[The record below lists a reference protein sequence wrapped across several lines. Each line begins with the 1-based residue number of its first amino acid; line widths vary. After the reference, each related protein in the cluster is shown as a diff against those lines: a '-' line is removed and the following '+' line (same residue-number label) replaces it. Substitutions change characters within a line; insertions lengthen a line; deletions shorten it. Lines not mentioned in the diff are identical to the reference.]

1 MRDSRLGRA
10 SPSDRAR
17 RRDQRGSAAVELTL
31 AVPALMIILVLL
43 VAGGRLWFART
54 SVSDAA
60 YSAART
66 GSLARTAGG
75 ARSDA
80 HAAADRSLAT
90 AGLRCASRSVGVD
103 TGGFGVPVG
112 TPATVDVAVT
122 CVVPF
127 ADLTLPGM
135 PGSITL
141 RANGSSALDTY
152 RGRE

>member
-1 MRDSRLGRA
+1 MRPGAQGRG
-10 SPSDRAR
+10 SR

-31 AVPALMIILVLL
+31 AVPALMIILALL

-60 YSAART
+60 YSAARS
-66 GSLARTAGG
+66 GSLARTAGE
-75 ARSDA
+75 ARSDGQ
-80 HAAADRSLAT
+80 AAADRSLAT
-90 AGLRCASRSVGVD
+90 TGLRCASRTVD
-103 TGGFGVPVG
+103 VDAGGFGVPVG
-112 TPATVDVAVT
+112 TPATVETVIT

-141 RANGSSALDTY
+141 RADGSSALDTY
-152 RGRE
+152 RARE